1 MPMTSRPVY
10 ISHGSPASLRN
21 PCPAGTSL
29 GTGDFNGTIVL
40 ICDAAFNQVGSSG
53 EINVELALGLGLGL
67 GLPFLI
73 AIAVFIFC
81 QCREA
86 EKFQVAIEKAEKAEQ
101 ERFATIKQ
109 NDSPPADTRLN
120 IVSLLTN
127 DAYLDFTHGFLT
139 DKLKRE
145 LTNLQPQ
152 VGTRPLVME
161 AKKRGA
167 DVICK
172 WLVQEFTFPTSKP
185 VELEEARVAMPTPA

>member
-1 MPMTSRPVY
+1 MPTSFRPVY
-10 ISHGSPASLRN
+10 ISRGSPASLRN

-40 ICDAAFNQVGSSG
+40 ICDAAFNKVTSD

-86 EKFQVAIEKAEKAEQ
+86 QKFQVAIEKAEKTEQ
-101 ERFATIKQ
+101 ERLAATKR

-139 DKLKRE
+139 DKLKKE